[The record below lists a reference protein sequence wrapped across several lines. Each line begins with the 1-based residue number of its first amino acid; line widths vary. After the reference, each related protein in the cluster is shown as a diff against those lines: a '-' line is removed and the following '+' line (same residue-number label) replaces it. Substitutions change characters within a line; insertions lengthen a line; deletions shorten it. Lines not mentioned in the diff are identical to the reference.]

1 MTARQGTCMTSQP
14 RTTHLRLVHCLA
26 LLLGGFVSI
35 LPSAACAEEPRL
47 MEVDLAEGKIFG
59 MPVHWGRADAA
70 LLSPSGRMHILKT
83 SEILRHR
90 VLNHTY
96 VPLTLSQAKNELQT
110 ELGNRFEVQVA
121 GPYVIAT
128 PRGQGKRWQSRFI
141 SLLGGYQRYFQVRG
155 WQIRAADFPLIV
167 IVFPNRGEFL
177 QYAQRE
183 IGALPPK
190 AVGSYFP
197 SSNRCILYQ
206 IPGHRGTNWSET
218 EATIVHEAVHQLAYN
233 SGVHERLF
241 QNPLWFVEGLAT
253 MFERPA
259 VYELGVERSQVA
271 SRVHYGQL
279 RTAAAVLSDPQK
291 LAQDFQNLVGSDE
304 LFQRDPHLAYAL
316 SWSLTFYLAERM
328 PMQYQRLMR
337 AQASRPFGSYTAAS
351 RLADFRK
358 SVGTPLP
365 NLALQV
371 SRFYDELSPG
381 R

>member
-1 MTARQGTCMTSQP
+1 
-14 RTTHLRLVHCLA
+14 
-26 LLLGGFVSI
+26 
-35 LPSAACAEEPRL
+35 
-47 MEVDLAEGKIFG
+47 MEVDVAGGKIFG

-70 LLSPSGRMHILKT
+70 LLTPAGRMHILKT
-83 SEILRHR
+83 SEILHHQ
-90 VLNHTY
+90 VLNHPY
-96 VPLTLSQAKNELQT
+96 VPQSLSAAKNQLQQ

-121 GPYVIAT
+121 GPYVLAT

-155 WQIRAADFPLIV
+155 WQIRRADFPLIV
-167 IVFPNRGEFL
+167 IVFPSRSEFL
-177 QYAQRE
+177 QYASHE
-183 IGALPPK
+183 IGSLPPK

-206 IPGHRGTNWSET
+206 IPGHQGTNWSET

-259 VYELGVERSQVA
+259 VYELGVERSQAA

-279 RTAAAVLSDPQK
+279 KVAANALTNPQQLSHEFEG
-291 LAQDFQNLVGSDE
+291 LIMSDE
-304 LFQRDPHLAYAL
+304 LFRRDPHLAYAL

-328 PMQYQRLMR
+328 PQQYQRLMR
-337 AQASRPFGSYTAAS
+337 AQASHPFGSYSAES
-351 RLADFRK
+351 RLSDFRRA
-358 SVGTPLP
+358 VGTSVP

-371 SRFYDELSPG
+371 SRFYEEFSPA

>member
-1 MTARQGTCMTSQP
+1 
-14 RTTHLRLVHCLA
+14 
-26 LLLGGFVSI
+26 
-35 LPSAACAEEPRL
+35 
-47 MEVDLAEGKIFG
+47 MEVDLAGGKIFG

-70 LLSPSGRMHILKT
+70 LLSPAGRMHILKT
-83 SEILRHR
+83 SDILRHQ
-90 VLNHTY
+90 VLNRPY
-96 VPLTLSQAKNELQT
+96 VPQNLNEAKTQLQG

-121 GPYVIAT
+121 GPYVIAA
-128 PRGQGKRWQSRFI
+128 PRGQGKRWQARFI

-155 WQIRAADFPLIV
+155 WRIRKADFPLVV
-167 IVFPNRGEFL
+167 IVFPSRSEFL
-177 QYAQRE
+177 QYASQE
-183 IGALPPK
+183 IGSLPPK

-206 IPGHRGTNWSET
+206 IPGHQGTNWSET

-259 VYELGVERSQVA
+259 VYELGVERSQA
-271 SRVHYGQL
+271 AARVHFGQL
-279 RTAAAVLSDPQK
+279 KTAANAISNPQS
-291 LAQDFQNLVGSDE
+291 LTRSLEGLIMSDE
-304 LFQRDPHLAYAL
+304 LFKRDPHMAYAL

-328 PMQYQRLMR
+328 PMQYQKLMR
-337 AQASRPFGSYTAAS
+337 AQASRPFGSYSPEA

-371 SRFYDELSPG
+371 SRFYDEIAPA